1 MFDWIKNLSSSFLAG
16 IRDRTT
22 DPFTVAFVVSWALCN
37 YQLLLVLWGNADTEL
52 KLGLIRQL
60 YPWDWTTHVRAWFSP
75 LIAAGF
81 YVFAYPW
88 ISRKVVTYAR
98 KKQIELAN
106 EVKKLEKKRLLNEKD
121 VEDMVGVHEMELEA
135 EKKASEG
142 YRIKYVEK
150 SKVLVEA
157 EKELGEAYKKI
168 EELQGTSQASQG
180 IDAKATHDA
189 PAQPE
194 ESPTQD
200 QGQKQRLLEEEDRA
214 VDDAYQWLNH
224 LDKIEQRRVKKLLTE
239 LGDYANPINA
249 KDLARRTSD
258 HASLAL
264 DSLKDLHRR
273 GVVEIK
279 HGTEDN
285 EYWNLTEV
293 GQRLVAKI
301 LRDGQKGER
310 PPTRRSTR
318 I

>member
-1 MFDWIKNLSSSFLAG
+1 
-16 IRDRTT
+16 
-22 DPFTVAFVVSWALCN
+22 
-37 YQLLLVLWGNADTEL
+37 
-52 KLGLIRQL
+52 
-60 YPWDWTTHVRAWFSP
+60 
-75 LIAAGF
+75 
-81 YVFAYPW
+81 
-88 ISRKVVTYAR
+88 
-98 KKQIELAN
+98 
-106 EVKKLEKKRLLNEKD
+106 
-121 VEDMVGVHEMELEA
+121 MVGEHEKELEA
-135 EKKASEG
+135 AKKESEG
-142 YRIKYVEK
+142 YRSKYVEK
-150 SKVLVEA
+150 SKVLGKA
-157 EKELGEAYKKI
+157 EKDIGEARKEI
-168 EELQGTSQASQG
+168 AELRGMSQASLG
-180 IDAKATHDA
+180 IVVKATHDA

-200 QGQKQRLLEEEDRA
+200 QGQRQRLLEQEDRA
-214 VDDAYQWLNH
+214 VDDAYQWLNR
-224 LDKIEQRRVKKLLTE
+224 LDDIEQRRVKKLLTE

-279 HGTEDN
+279 RGTYDT

-301 LRDGQKGER
+301 LRDGQRGER